1 MPFVFGY
8 FKDDGSVGDRSC
20 ESNIEI
26 TANSEC
32 KSQHHLNAVWTI
44 VLIRS
49 SFANSAPTETYIM
62 KASSLVSLIC
72 CMTINGVNS
81 LYQPA
86 VAREL
91 PQLSHIAEALTS
103 TTPSADAADKY
114 EVFQVGDK
122 YGYADTEDDKAIA
135 VRFDNAD
142 EIFDDLAGIRID
154 RKLGSIDKQG
164 TIEIA
169 ATTFDKVAS
178 FNDNIDW
185 VIIGK

>member
-1 MPFVFGY
+1 
-8 FKDDGSVGDRSC
+8 
-20 ESNIEI
+20 
-26 TANSEC
+26 
-32 KSQHHLNAVWTI
+32 
-44 VLIRS
+44 
-49 SFANSAPTETYIM
+49 M

-122 YGYADTEDDKAIA
+122 YGYADTEDNAAIA
-135 VRFDNAD
+135 AKF
-142 EIFDDLAGIRID
+142 F
-154 RKLGSIDKQG
+154 GSRRQ
-164 TIEIA
+164 
-169 ATTFDKVAS
+169 
-178 FNDNIDW
+178 
-185 VIIGK
+185 